1 MSCKKTH
8 KNKLQIWVQS
18 INLLSSN
25 PILQIPGL
33 FSDINEKLK
42 SVVFACLVASNGM
55 DLTIILES
63 ITHKIMRNIRVE
75 SINLHSV
82 CKISDGTCRY
92 FTDSSENSRLYG
104 RGRDHH

>member
-8 KNKLQIWVQS
+8 TNKLQIWVQS

-33 FSDINEKLK
+33 FSDINKKIEIP
-42 SVVFACLVASNGM
+42 VVFACLVSSNGM
-55 DLTIILES
+55 DLTIVLEF
-63 ITHKIMRNIRVE
+63 ITHKIMKNIRVE

-82 CKISDGTCRY
+82 CKISDGTCR
-92 FTDSSENSRLYG
+92 
-104 RGRDHH
+104 